1 MNENNTASSTRR
13 CRAFQLSFTMLG
25 FWSMVWAPAIVW
37 GQSTSIDWMDFESPG
52 LASQWQARGSI
63 QLSRDDVP
71 PDVPQNGP
79 QGKML
84 TLTAEGRAMA
94 LTRHD
99 TWPLP
104 TKVDQCESLTFWVR
118 NLDPL
123 QQPLVFDILFPESDL
138 RGAFWRKVEVTSNDW
153 QLVRVPFQWMRWE
166 TGRVP
171 QWNQVSSF
179 AIRTRGPAKFCIDQ
193 IVFHDDDVLQFA
205 DYSVEDLASLAFG
218 QNRPAARVVEE
229 AGFWLLTDELQLDV
243 QALQARLSEVLAAM
257 QHDLALADGPLPRL
271 IVFSRDADYR
281 RFVVRFAERLG
292 ASASAPASDGY
303 HLQGIALSS
312 WDAAQ
317 GSLRP

>member
-1 MNENNTASSTRR
+1 
-13 CRAFQLSFTMLG
+13 
-25 FWSMVWAPAIVW
+25 
-37 GQSTSIDWMDFESPG
+37 
-52 LASQWQARGSI
+52 
-63 QLSRDDVP
+63 
-71 PDVPQNGP
+71 
-79 QGKML
+79 
-84 TLTAEGRAMA
+84 
-94 LTRHD
+94 
-99 TWPLP
+99 
-104 TKVDQCESLTFWVR
+104 
-118 NLDPL
+118 
-123 QQPLVFDILFPESDL
+123 
-138 RGAFWRKVEVTSNDW
+138 
-153 QLVRVPFQWMRWE
+153 MRWE

-281 RFVVRFAERLG
+281 RLWSDLPNGWGPV
-292 ASASAPASDGY
+292 PARQPRTAIICKG
-303 HLQGIALSS
+303 LPLSS

-317 GSLRP
+317 GSLRQFYTHEFCLACEFSGWHDSSKSDWWQEGWPTTINFAFILSRICRKLCARFGFGAASDALGGTVCWRGDVPLDRTGKWRLCGNAGRT